1 METLDAIQLLITALV
16 AIAAV
21 TPTEKDDKVIG
32 RFKNLLDKVKKI
44 IMRFQFE
51 STVAVFTNP
60 LFRHSAL
67 FFVYFGCYC
76 YNSGSIH

>member
-44 IMRFQFE
+44 IMRF
-51 STVAVFTNP
+51 
-60 LFRHSAL
+60 
-67 FFVYFGCYC
+67 
-76 YNSGSIH
+76 